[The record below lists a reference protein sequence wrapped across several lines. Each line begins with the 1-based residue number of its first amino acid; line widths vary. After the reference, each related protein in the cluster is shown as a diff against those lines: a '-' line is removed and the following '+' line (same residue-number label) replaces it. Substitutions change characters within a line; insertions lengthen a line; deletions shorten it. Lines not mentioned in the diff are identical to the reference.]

1 MNERKHRRGAN
12 GDQARLKRHIG
23 RQVARK
29 LEARRHQ
36 HKALWLGFSVTGLVG
51 WGVVISSLAGL
62 GVGVWIDAQYPRMF
76 SWTLM
81 LFALGLILGCLN
93 GWYWMSRELAEIR
106 REQEEKHGT
115 PDKENQPHE

>member
-1 MNERKHRRGAN
+1 MNEKKQQRGAN
-12 GDQARLKRHIG
+12 GDHARLKHHIR

-51 WGVVISSLAGL
+51 WGVVISSMAGL
-62 GVGVWIDAQYPRMF
+62 AAGIWIDAKYPRVC

-81 LFALGLILGCLN
+81 LFALGLLVGCLN
-93 GWYWMSRELAEIR
+93 GWYWMSRELSAIR
-106 REQEEKHGT
+106 REQEEKHGAT
-115 PDKENQPHE
+115 DKENKPHE